1 MTFLTLS
8 QPLLRDKQKDLDYQD
23 LQGIWR
29 ISGKVGNIRLIS
41 GFYTRIDQVFIVW
54 GFICPAIFTT
64 AQFFPISW
72 ATQAILWT
80 MLTVAGTAIMTAFTW
95 LWVSVERLRWL
106 IYTWA
111 ILMLTGITLTDLGIF
126 LGWGQVLMRL
136 CPLWLGLSAV
146 GYIITAW
153 AVKSRT
159 FVITAAIHLLGILL
173 LPYCGGKQFLTTGLV
188 MGISLLLLAEMQWE
202 MRPPINYDVLT
213 AQQKEFNEQ
222 QHLLRQSQITLQEN

>member
-8 QPLLRDKQKDLDYQD
+8 QPFLRDKQEDLDYQD

-29 ISGKVGNIRLIS
+29 ISGKIGNIRLIS

-54 GFICPAIFTT
+54 GLICAGIFIT
-64 AQFFPISW
+64 AQFLPISW
-72 ATQAILWT
+72 TTQAILWT
-80 MLTVAGTAIMTAFTW
+80 TLTAIGSATMIAFTW
-95 LWVSVERLRWL
+95 FWVSVERLRWL
-106 IYTWA
+106 IYSWV
-111 ILMLTGITLTDLGIF
+111 ILMLGGVVLTDLGIF

-146 GYIITAW
+146 GYLVTAW

-159 FVITAAIHLLGILL
+159 FLITAAIHLLGIML
-173 LPYCGGKQFLTTGLV
+173 LPYCGGKQFLITGLV
-188 MGISLLLLAEMQWE
+188 MGISLLLLAELQWE

-213 AQQKEFNEQ
+213 PEQKEFNNQ
-222 QHLLRQSQITLQEN
+222 QYLLRQLT